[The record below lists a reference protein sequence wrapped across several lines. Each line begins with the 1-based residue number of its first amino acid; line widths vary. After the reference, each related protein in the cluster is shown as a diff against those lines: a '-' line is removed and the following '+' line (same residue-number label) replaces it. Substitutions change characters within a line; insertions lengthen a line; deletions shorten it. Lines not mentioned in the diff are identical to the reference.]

1 MKHPLSMTAFGRGD
15 AGTKERQ
22 WTVEI
27 RSVNHRFND
36 IKVKIARK
44 YLPLEERIKKE
55 VSRLFS
61 RGHIEVMVGL
71 SGPRAEGLTLS
82 VNLPLAREYYGC
94 LEQIRQELGL
104 SSQPDLALVAGLK
117 DVIIP
122 EEQQEDLES
131 VWSEIETALTLALK
145 ESMQMRIDEGQS
157 LKTDLLQR
165 LAAFGQTV
173 AAIEQAVPEMLGKKE
188 AALKERL
195 ANLLQGVDLDPI
207 RLAQEVAIIIDKA
220 DITEE
225 LVRLKSHIQQFQSF
239 MDLEEPVGRRLDF
252 LSQEFLR
259 EINTMA
265 SKINDSAITHQT
277 VELKNEIEK
286 MREQVQNLE

>member
-15 AGTKERQ
+15 SGTRERQ

-44 YLPLEERIKKE
+44 YLALEEPIKKE
-55 VSRLFS
+55 VARLFS
-61 RGHIEVMVGL
+61 RGHIEVMIGL
-71 SGPRAEGLTLS
+71 SGTQADGVTLS
-82 VNLPLAREYYGC
+82 ANLQLAREYCDC
-94 LEQIRQELGL
+94 LKRIQQELGL
-104 SSQPDLALVAGLK
+104 QTPPDLAMVASLK

-122 EEQQEDLES
+122 EELQEDMDA
-131 VWSEIETALTLALK
+131 VWTEIQEALTLALN
-145 ESMQMRIDEGQS
+145 ECMQMRIDEGQS
-157 LKTDLLQR
+157 LRTDLLQR
-165 LAAFGQTV
+165 LDSFGQTV
-173 AAIEQAVPEMLGKKE
+173 AAIEQAIPELISKKE

-195 ANLLQGVDLDPI
+195 NTLLQGVDLDPV
-207 RLAQEVAIIIDKA
+207 RLAQEVAIIVDKS

-265 SKINDSAITHQT
+265 SKINDTAITHKT